1 MPFLQSGKIKARH
14 ISICFC
20 HRYDSYQLQ
29 PEIQQQSLLPGVKDP
44 NLWTVKC
51 KIGEEKATV
60 IGLMR
65 KAIAQQYTDEP
76 LQIKSAVAVEGLKG
90 YIYIEAFKQTH
101 VKTVRRISTSIVLF
115 FSQWYLLLW
124 HSVYC
129 DV

>member
-115 FSQWYLLLW
+115 FSQ
-124 HSVYC
+124 
-129 DV
+129 